1 MLSHQLIRKFHFKCG
16 SVHWDRFNVDSWIE
30 IAKRHPLENLC
41 ISCSRQLILSGR
53 SIFSFP
59 TLVVLKLT
67 RLKVAGNI
75 SVDLP
80 SLKTLY
86 LDQVY
91 IMNQE
96 NFSKLLSGCP
106 ILEELHTRI
115 HYREEDR
122 GVSTDGFQTLIFI
135 FIWNLFLIWKL
146 IIVDEEASSTKE
158 QFLWHWLSCISKLS
172 PPSLLFF
179 ITVMI

>member
-122 GVSTDGFQTLIFI
+122 GVSTD
-135 FIWNLFLIWKL
+135 
-146 IIVDEEASSTKE
+146 DEEASSTKE
-158 QFLWHWLSCISKLS
+158 QFL
-172 PPSLLFF
+172 
-179 ITVMI
+179 